1 MKTGGFFIFFSPLLL
16 FIFFV
21 TFFAVTLRFLF
32 STQELFM
39 SDAIK
44 HECGL
49 AFIRLRKPFS
59 YYLQQYGTVMWGLN
73 KLYLLMEKQH
83 NRGQDGAGV
92 AAVKLN
98 VEPGYPFLQRI
109 RSAAHQPIADIFRQI
124 NQEVKELEKYQPD
137 VMKHPGLMKG
147 HISYLGE
154 LLLGHL
160 RYGTQGKNN
169 AEFCHPF
176 IKRHTIPARNMAL
189 AGNFNLINTD
199 ELFDLINIEPG
210 EFQKQSDLAAMME
223 VIHHFLVKCDE
234 ESPGDVDVLGVLRKA
249 VPLFDGGFTVGGLL
263 GNGDSFVFRDANGIR
278 PAYYYIS
285 EDVIVAAS
293 ERSAIRTV
301 FNVGENEVQELMP
314 GMTLIAKADG
324 SIVIDKVVAPKERRA
339 CSFER
344 IYFSRGSDEKIYR
357 ERIALGYNLSDQIL
371 SSVDYDLKNTIFSFI
386 PNTAEVAFY
395 GLWKGLDDY
404 LKKVKIQRILAWGKD
419 ITEEKLSEMINRKI
433 RIEKIAIKDV
443 KMRTFIT
450 EDVSRNE
457 MVQHV
462 YDVTY
467 GTVEKG
473 VDSLVVIDDS
483 IVRGTTLKESIVRML
498 ARLEPKKIIVV
509 SSAPQIR
516 YPDCY
521 GIDMSKLGD
530 FIAFKAAIEL
540 MKENGKEACLQE
552 LYEKCKELQ
561 RMGQL
566 HTENVVKQVYK
577 PFTTEQI
584 SDKIAELITPKGLT
598 LPVQVIFQTIE
609 SLHQACPTNTGD
621 WYFTGNYPTP
631 GGNRVVNKAFI
642 NYMEGKNVRGY

>member
-1 MKTGGFFIFFSPLLL
+1 
-16 FIFFV
+16 
-21 TFFAVTLRFLF
+21 
-32 STQELFM
+32 M
-39 SDAIK
+39 SDEIK

-59 YYLQQYGTVMWGLN
+59 YYQQQYGTVMWGLN

-98 VEPGYPFLQRI
+98 VEPGYPFLNRI
-109 RSAAHQPIADIFRQI
+109 RSNASQPIADIFTRI
-124 NQEVKELEKYQPD
+124 NNEVKELEQYQPD
-137 VMKHPGLMKG
+137 LMKHPGLMKG
-147 HISYLGE
+147 HMSFVGE

-169 AEFCHPF
+169 VEFCHPF
-176 IKRHTIPARNMAL
+176 IKRNTIPARNLAL
-189 AGNFNLINTD
+189 AGNFNLVNTD
-199 ELFDLINIEPG
+199 ELFALINVEPG
-210 EFQKQSDLAAMME
+210 DFQKQSDLAAMME
-223 VIHHFLVKCDE
+223 VIHHFMVKADE
-234 ESPGDVDVLGVLRKA
+234 ESPGSLDVLKILRKA
-249 VPLFDGGFTVGGLL
+249 VPMFDGGFTVGGLI
-263 GNGDSFVFRDANGIR
+263 GNGDSFIFRDANGIR
-278 PAYYYIS
+278 PAYYYMD

-314 GMTLIAKADG
+314 GMGLIAKSDG
-324 SIVIDKVVAPKERRA
+324 SVVVDKILEPKERRA

-357 ERIALGYNLSDQIL
+357 ERNALGYNLTDQIL
-371 SSVDYDLKNTIFSFI
+371 TSVNHDLKNTIFSFI

-395 GLWKGLDDY
+395 GLQKGLDDY
-404 LKKVKIQRILAWGKD
+404 LKKVKIERILSWGKD
-419 ITEEKLSEMINRKI
+419 ITEEKLSEMINRKV
-433 RIEKIAIKDV
+433 RVEKVAIKDV

-450 EDVSRNE
+450 ADTSRNE

-462 YDVTY
+462 YDITY

-473 VDSLVVIDDS
+473 KDTLVVIDDS

-498 ARLEPKKIIVV
+498 ARLEPKKIVVV

-530 FIAFKAAIEL
+530 FIAFRAAIDL
-540 MKENGKEACLQE
+540 MRDKGKEDCLQE
-552 LYEKCKELQ
+552 VYDKCKELQ
-561 RMGQL
+561 RLDQL
-566 HTENVVKQVYK
+566 HTENLVRLVYK
-577 PFTTEQI
+577 PFTTEEI
-584 SDKIAELITPKGLT
+584 SDKIAQLITPKGLT
-598 LPVQVIFQTIE
+598 IPVQVIFQTIE
-609 SLHQACPTNTGD
+609 SLHRACPTNTGD

-631 GGNRVVNKAFI
+631 GGNKVVNKAFI
-642 NYMEGKNVRGY
+642 NFMEGKNVRGY